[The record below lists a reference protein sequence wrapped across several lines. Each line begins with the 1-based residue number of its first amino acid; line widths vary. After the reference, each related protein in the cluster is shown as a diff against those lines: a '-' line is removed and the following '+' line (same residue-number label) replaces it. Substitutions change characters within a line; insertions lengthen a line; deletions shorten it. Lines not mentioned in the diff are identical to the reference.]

1 MPKLDKR
8 TLVFIQPTWEIA
20 VEIGSCWFDKVLS
33 EAQASGFDT
42 LPLVGPDAN
51 TAKFNDALDA
61 YPTCF
66 LTGVG
71 HGNKTTYTGERYA
84 VLLRSRGDLS
94 AMENT
99 PWYALSCKV
108 GQGLGADVVEAGCPA
123 FIGYKEDFVFLAER
137 DDPCGGRPA
146 KGFML
151 SSNAVVSTLIDGG
164 TFEEAYISS
173 QRNFDSAIEAAMSEE
188 EAKWLLWD
196 KTHQVSPSTDGKYG
210 DKATRIISDGP
221 TDKTYKADFELLPKQ
236 VNPGWKIYGKVSDQ
250 VSGAN
255 IRGAIMTLG
264 EARQTTTD
272 TEGGYVFNNVASGS
286 YMLSAEHDKYEK
298 GSKRIDLVRG

>member
-1 MPKLDKR
+1 MPKLDKS
-8 TLVFIQPTWEIA
+8 TLVVMQPTWEIA
-20 VEIGSCWFDKVLS
+20 VKIGSCWFDKVLS
-33 EAQASGFDT
+33 EAQAADFDT

-51 TAKFNDALDA
+51 TAKFKAALDA

-71 HGNKTTYTGERYA
+71 HGNETTYTGERYA
-84 VLLRSRGDLS
+84 VLLRSGGDLS
-94 AMENT
+94 AMANK

-108 GQGLGADVVEAGCPA
+108 GKRLGADVVKAGCPA
-123 FIGYKEDFVFLAER
+123 FIGYAEDFVFLAER
-137 DDPCGGRPA
+137 NDPCGGRPA
-146 KGFML
+146 KGFMV
-151 SSNAVVSTLIDGG
+151 SSNAVVSTLIDGA

-173 QRNFDSAIEAAMSEE
+173 QRHWDSAIEAATNEE

-196 KTHQVSPSTDGKYG
+196 KTNQVGPSTDGKYG
-210 DKATRIISDGP
+210 EKDTQITSDGP
-221 TDKTYKADFELLPKQ
+221 ADKTYKVDFELKPKQ
-236 VNPGWKIYGKVSDQ
+236 VNPGWKIYGTVSDQ